1 MTQDLSKTLNQ
12 KLETL
17 GSLRGP
23 DARFQALHGLFIAA
37 IESLRST
44 SVDFILREMP
54 DDKDGWTEMYAQLDH
69 HIGLQISRTKII
81 GTAAHILKLMGD
93 LYKKELK
100 EWELKV
106 QSNSAEIAQSDSMDE
121 LADTIRKSEKQLA
134 AATVGDKP
142 IEIAEVEW

>member
-23 DARFQALHGLFIAA
+23 DTRFQALHGLFIAA
-37 IESLRST
+37 IEGLRST
-44 SVDFILREMP
+44 SIHFILQDIP
-54 DDKDGWTEMYAQLDH
+54 DSKEDWEECYEQLDR
-69 HIGLQISRTKII
+69 HIGLKIAQNKLI
-81 GTAAHILKLMGD
+81 GTAANILKLMGD

-106 QSNSAEIAQSDSMDE
+106 QSNSAEISKTDDMDE
-121 LADTIRKSEKQLA
+121 LAETIRTSEKQLA
-134 AATVGDKP
+134 AVSVGDKP
-142 IEIAEVEW
+142 IETEEVQW

>member
-23 DARFQALHGLFIAA
+23 DTRFQALHGLFIAA
-37 IESLRST
+37 IEGLRST
-44 SVDFILREMP
+44 SIAFILQDIPEGKAGYEAMH
-54 DDKDGWTEMYAQLDH
+54 EQLNQ

-81 GTAAHILKLMGD
+81 GTAANILKLMGD

-106 QSNSAEIAQSDSMDE
+106 QSNSAEISKTDDMDE
-121 LADTIRKSEKQLA
+121 LAETIRTSEKQLA
-134 AATVGDKP
+134 AVSVGDKP
-142 IEIAEVEW
+142 IETEEIEW

>member
-23 DARFQALHGLFIAA
+23 DTRFQALHGLFIAA
-37 IESLRST
+37 IEGLRST
-44 SVDFILREMP
+44 SIAFILQDIPE
-54 DDKDGWTEMYAQLDH
+54 DKDDWKELYGQLDH

-81 GTAAHILKLMGD
+81 GTAANILKLMGD
-93 LYKKELK
+93 LYKKELR

-106 QSNSAEIAQSDSMDE
+106 QSNSAEISKTDDMDE
-121 LADTIRKSEKQLA
+121 LAETIRNSEKQLA
-134 AATVGDKP
+134 AVAVGDKP
-142 IEIAEVEW
+142 IEEAEVQW

>member
-23 DARFQALHGLFIAA
+23 DTRFQALHGLFIAA
-37 IESLRST
+37 IEGLRST
-44 SVDFILREMP
+44 SIHFILQEIP
-54 DDKDGWTEMYAQLDH
+54 DTKDEWTEMYAQLDH

-81 GTAAHILKLMGD
+81 GTAANILKLMGE

-100 EWELKV
+100 EWELRV
-106 QSNSAEIAQSDSMDE
+106 QSDSAQISQSDDIDE
-121 LADTIRKSEKQLA
+121 LSETIRSSEKQLA
-134 AATVGDKP
+134 AVSAGDKP
-142 IEIAEVEW
+142 IETEEVEW